1 MIKAQVR
8 TAGGRVGQFLRSN
21 WIWGLA
27 VAGLTALVL
36 AVNPEKLGH
45 VMGQVRISL
54 LLLMAP
60 VTVAILVLRGIGW
73 WFALRRIGVDIP
85 ILRAVVVVIAAKP
98 MVFLPAGDL
107 GRVAVLEEVEPH
119 GRSGGEVAAT
129 IAFQEIG
136 FLLLMLVPL
145 VPAVFVQPALAP
157 LLLFLIVLYGGIVTV
172 LGWEPAYV
180 RAVALVELIPFL
192 RRFDAD
198 LRRIRG
204 AFLRLFHRRT
214 LLGVGAFDALGAALT
229 FVLFE
234 LALHAVGVDTVG
246 LLQATVIYGVAYV
259 VSGLTMTPVGFGAY
273 EGIITG
279 FMVLQGVPPSEGAAA
294 ALLYRGFNDVLMAI
308 LGLAVLLALRRH
320 GEPQALPAELAAQH
334 D

>member
-1 MIKAQVR
+1 MIKAWVWM
-8 TAGGRVGQFLRSN
+8 AGRRVGDFLRAN

-27 VAGLTALVL
+27 IAGLTALVL
-36 AVNPEKLGH
+36 VVNPEKLGH

-60 VTVAILVLRGIGW
+60 VTVGIVILRGIGW
-73 WFALRRIGVDIP
+73 WFALRRIGVNIP
-85 ILRAVVVVIAAKP
+85 VLRAVAVVIASKP

-107 GRVAVLEEVEPH
+107 GRVAVLEEVERH
-119 GRSGGEVAAT
+119 GRGGGEVAAT

-145 VPAVFVQPALAP
+145 VPAVFIQPALAP
-157 LLLFLIVLYGGIVTV
+157 LLLFLILLYGGILTV
-172 LGWEPAYV
+172 LGWEPAYE

-192 RRFDAD
+192 RRFDTD

-204 AFLRLFHRRT
+204 AFLRLFSRRT
-214 LLGVGAFDALGAALT
+214 LLGVGVFDALGVALT

-234 LALHAVGVDTVG
+234 LALHAVGVDAVG
-246 LLQATVIYGVAYV
+246 LLQATVIYAVAYV

-294 ALLYRGFNDVLMAI
+294 ALLYRGFNDVLMAV
-308 LGLAVLLALRRH
+308 LGLGVLLAIRRRA
-320 GEPQALPAELAAQH
+320 EPRTVPAELAAQH